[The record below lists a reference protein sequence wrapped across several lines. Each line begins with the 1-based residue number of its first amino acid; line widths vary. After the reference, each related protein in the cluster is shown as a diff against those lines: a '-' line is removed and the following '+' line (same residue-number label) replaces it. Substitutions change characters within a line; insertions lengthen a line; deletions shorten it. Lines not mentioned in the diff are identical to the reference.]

1 MKSEVATYGSVNIT
15 AEMGVAAAGLMA
27 CAIFLMVLGFHMP
40 RITSGIM
47 GFLAVGLFTWIG
59 LANNRPSDGYNSND
73 AITMIAVPAGLGV
86 LGALVCLYIQAMMIY
101 VIGAL
106 GGLVLALYILSWRE
120 DLVITQHVG
129 RVCFIALLPLVTMA
143 ITWIS
148 DYYAVLFFVSMTGAY
163 TFIVGIDFLAHTGY
177 ISGVK
182 QILDHNDISQYSI
195 DARVYVMLVITAVI
209 CILSFIWQYIFT
221 KPKST
226 IHASTKDE
234 ETPPAADSPP
244 PEQQEPNTTTAEA
257 THGSSGAS
265 ASAAFSPRSMSISQQ
280 PA

>member
-1 MKSEVATYGSVNIT
+1 MLPNTDY
-15 AEMGVAAAGLMA
+15 L
-27 CAIFLMVLGFHMP
+27 FHS
-40 RITSGIM
+40 TW
-47 GFLAVGLFTWIG
+47 WIG
-59 LANNRPSDGYNSND
+59 TGTLHSQLERRSRHHTSKPSSIVLSLNN
-73 AITMIAVPAGLGV
+73 TCFV
-86 LGALVCLYIQAMMIY
+86 LLK
-101 VIGAL
+101 
-106 GGLVLALYILSWRE
+106 
-120 DLVITQHVG
+120 HVG

-221 KPKST
+221 KQKST

-244 PEQQEPNTTTAEA
+244 PEQQEPNTATVEA
-257 THGSSGAS
+257 THGSSVAS